1 MFYKNVGGITILY
14 ISYRYPV
21 LRGGPSAAAA
31 PQVRWNSILGWIIQ
45 TSLCCSSQIK
55 IKEIFYA
62 CKWKGCM
69 YKFLSKWKM
78 QWKSLKTNTEVLKVF
93 ESQMKRISIYKCQ
106 SQKNLVGW
114 HIHPDLR
121 LLDWIIYLPHRTTA
135 SRLELIYWNLSLN
148 WAKSNF
154 QHFSVSNKVF
164 SIHLWLGSR
173 LCSLGELSTVF
184 TM

>member
-1 MFYKNVGGITILY
+1 MFYKNVGWITILY
-14 ISYRYPV
+14 VSYRYPI
-21 LRGGPSAAAA
+21 LRGGPCRSCPPLHKFAETQSWDELFKPHCVVALRLKLKRFSMH
-31 PQVRWNSILGWIIQ
+31 VNEKGVCTNSSRNEKCNENKHW
-45 TSLCCSSQIK
+45 
-55 IKEIFYA
+55 
-62 CKWKGCM
+62 
-69 YKFLSKWKM
+69 
-78 QWKSLKTNTEVLKVF
+78 VLKVF

-121 LLDWIIYLPHRTTA
+121 LLDWIIYLPHRTRA

-164 SIHLWLGSR
+164 SIHPWLGSR

>member
-1 MFYKNVGGITILY
+1 MKRVYVQIPLEMKN
-14 ISYRYPV
+14 
-21 LRGGPSAAAA
+21 AM
-31 PQVRWNSILGWIIQ
+31 
-45 TSLCCSSQIK
+45 K
-55 IKEIFYA
+55 
-62 CKWKGCM
+62 
-69 YKFLSKWKM
+69 KFENKHW
-78 QWKSLKTNTEVLKVF
+78 VLKVF

-121 LLDWIIYLPHRTTA
+121 LLDWIIYLPHRTRA

-164 SIHLWLGSR
+164 SIHPSGS
-173 LCSLGELSTVF
+173 GPDFALSENYPRFSQCNKIPLIHALTESSCNLF
-184 TM
+184 LYKIC

>member
-1 MFYKNVGGITILY
+1 MSNLNPNIRDSRKKIRIRIESEY
-14 ISYRYPV
+14 IRSP
-21 LRGGPSAAAA
+21 LFENKH
-31 PQVRWNSILGWIIQ
+31 W
-45 TSLCCSSQIK
+45 
-55 IKEIFYA
+55 
-62 CKWKGCM
+62 
-69 YKFLSKWKM
+69 
-78 QWKSLKTNTEVLKVF
+78 VLKVF

-121 LLDWIIYLPHRTTA
+121 LLDWIIYLPHRTAA

-154 QHFSVSNKVF
+154 QHFSDSNKVF
-164 SIHLWLGSR
+164 SIHLWFGSR